1 MQHCATSK
9 ASKAKW
15 WNSELLAESD
25 ILVRTLQAME
35 WTMNYSGLSSHL
47 LPALHVLKV
56 VRDIVCIKQ
65 DEVHVRGQLR
75 GGGENEG
82 DGGQDD
88 HRQRHKS
95 INLKWKSR
103 NLISSIT
110 SKKIVKGR
118 KWWWVMALLLCYCI
132 CVTMR
137 KSVFEEARWDWFVCT
152 WAAREVS
159 GYSVKFHKYFLTTP
173 YFVVPKSSSL
183 SLSSYFCW
191 FKFSDSISCRK
202 F

>member
-1 MQHCATSK
+1 MLHCATSK

-103 NLISSIT
+103 NIVSST
-110 SKKIVKGR
+110 TCKKLLKEGDGDGI
-118 KWWWVMALLLCYCI
+118 ATLLLYLCDYVKI
-132 CVTMR
+132 SVWRGKMR
-137 KSVFEEARWDWFVCT
+137 LVCMYLGSQRSF
-152 WAAREVS
+152 WI
-159 GYSVKFHKYFLTTP
+159 
-173 YFVVPKSSSL
+173 L
-183 SLSSYFCW
+183 S
-191 FKFSDSISCRK
+191 
-202 F
+202 